1 MRRLTALALA
11 LLLVVASR
19 AGAQARRHP
28 PEPAEL
34 HGSPESV
41 ERMYDFANAHG
52 LPFYL
57 TQTNVDEAVKHGRLV
72 PLTGDSVYELTS
84 GVGFSYATR
93 EAKQFVKEFAPQY
106 QAACGAPLI
115 VSSAVRP
122 TNRQPRNANPHSVHP
137 TGIAV
142 DFRRPFAGACLDWV
156 RGALAELERRGII
169 EATEEHHPVHLHVAV
184 LVAPGGKVVLP
195 NLVAGMV
202 AARPTIPVQSSNA
215 LASTATGDVKLAKKD
230 TSAKPS
236 NAAPR
241 TYVVKQGDT
250 LWDIASRVGVSVQA
264 LTSANATL
272 KTKHALKAG
281 TTLIVPERTG
291 L

>member
-1 MRRLTALALA
+1 MRRILALALA
-11 LLLVVASR
+11 STALIGSPAD
-19 AGAQARRHP
+19 AQRRRRP
-28 PEPAEL
+28 VEPAEL

-41 ERMYDFANAHG
+41 EKMYDFATSHG

-57 TQTNVDEAVKHGRLV
+57 TQTNVDAAIAHGRLV
-72 PLTGDSVYELTS
+72 PLTGDTAFLLTS
-84 GVGFSYATR
+84 GVGFSYSTR
-93 EAKQFVKEFAPQY
+93 EARQFVQAFAPQY
-106 QAACGAPLI
+106 QTACGAPLT

-122 TNRQPRNANPHSVHP
+122 SNKQPRNANPHSVHP

-156 RGALAELERRGII
+156 RGALAELERKGII

-184 LVAPGGKVVLP
+184 LVAPGGKVMLP

-202 AARPTIPVQSSNA
+202 AARPTVPVQSVQA
-215 LASTATGDVKLAKKD
+215 LASTATGDVKLSKKD
-230 TSAKPS
+230 TSGKAAS
-236 NAAPR
+236 GAPR
-241 TYVVKQGDT
+241 TYVVRQGDT
-250 LWDIASRVGVSVQA
+250 LWDIAGRVGVSVQA

-272 KTKHALKAG
+272 KKTHALKAG